1 LLDSL
6 LQEIMAATEEQ
17 TVADDMSAMSHV
29 SATIPWQEGTEEDFK
44 ELREG
49 LERLKQSGI
58 KNTIVGDSSS
68 EADSENEDI
77 PSYRRYAVDD
87 EVDETS
93 EDDDDVDPGDANPG
107 LRLLWAAQH
116 NHLEIAT
123 KLLDMEPS
131 LINFRDEDEYSGLHR
146 AAYSHHEKMLSFLLE
161 RGADPLALT
170 EGGWTPLHS
179 AARWNSYKCVE
190 ILLRLVPVNQVTAGG
205 QTALHLAC
213 QSHNR
218 ETLELLLTHPD
229 IDPSIVNSQGDTPR
243 MVAERMGTL
252 APLFDAV
259 SPSGVLSHRE
269 IN

>member
-1 LLDSL
+1 
-6 LQEIMAATEEQ
+6 MAATEEQ
-17 TVADDMSAMSHV
+17 TVAAEDMSLMSHV

-49 LERLKQSGI
+49 LERLKQSGM
-58 KNTIVGDSSS
+58 KNTMNGDSSS
-68 EADSENEDI
+68 EADTDNEDI

-87 EVDETS
+87 EEEDDTS
-93 EDDDDVDPGDANPG
+93 DDDDDVDPGDENPG

-116 NHLEIAT
+116 NHLDIAT

-131 LINFRDEDEYSGLHR
+131 LINFRDEDEYSSLHR
-146 AAYSHHEKMLSFLLE
+146 AAYSHHVEMLSFLLE

-190 ILLRLVPVNQVTAGG
+190 ILLRHVPVNQVTAGG

-213 QSHNR
+213 QSHNK

-259 SPSGVLSHRE
+259 SPSGTLSHRE
-269 IN
+269 IS